1 MQPPLVF
8 SIPHD
13 HPSLAGHF
21 PRRPIVPGVVILDG
35 AIALILR
42 DRPASTVASLD
53 DVKFLAP
60 VSPGAKS
67 PSRSAKARRTASQFV
82 CAVAGRSVLRGRVG
96 LAVGK

>member
-21 PRRPIVPGVVILDG
+21 PHRPIVPGVVILDS
-35 AIALILR
+35 AMALILR

-53 DVKFLAP
+53 DVKFLAR
-60 VSPGAKS
+60 VSPGSEVAVS
-67 PSRSAKARRTASQFV
+67 FRESAPNRIQFV

>member
-21 PRRPIVPGVVILDG
+21 PHRPIVPGVVILDG

-60 VSPGAKS
+60 ILPGSEVTVAF
-67 PSRSAKARRTASQFV
+67 RESAPNRIEFACS
-82 CAVAGRSVLRGRVG
+82 VAGRSVLRGRVG

>member
-21 PRRPIVPGVVILDG
+21 PHRPIVPGVVILDS
-35 AIALILR
+35 AMALILR

-53 DVKFLAP
+53 DVKFLAR
-60 VSPGAKS
+60 VSPGSEVAVS
-67 PSRSAKARRTASQFV
+67 FRESAPNRIQFV

-96 LAVGK
+96 LVVGK

>member
-21 PRRPIVPGVVILDG
+21 PHRPIVPGVVILDS
-35 AIALILR
+35 AMALILR

-53 DVKFLAP
+53 DVKFLAR
-60 VSPGAKS
+60 VSPGSEVAVS
-67 PSRSAKARRTASQFV
+67 FRESALNRIQFV
-82 CAVAGRSVLRGRVG
+82 CAVAGRSVLRGRVA

>member
-21 PRRPIVPGVVILDG
+21 PHRPIVPGVVILDG
-35 AIALILR
+35 AIALMLR
-42 DRPASTVASLD
+42 DRPASRVASLD
-53 DVKFLAP
+53 DVKFLAR
-60 VSPGAKS
+60 VSPGSEVAVS
-67 PSRSAKARRTASQFV
+67 FRESEPNRIQFV

-96 LAVGK
+96 LAVGQ

>member
-21 PRRPIVPGVVILDG
+21 PHRPIVPGVVILDS
-35 AIALILR
+35 AMALILR

-53 DVKFLAP
+53 DVKFLAR
-60 VSPGAKS
+60 VSPGSEVAVS
-67 PSRSAKARRTASQFV
+67 FRESAPNRIQFV
-82 CAVAGRSVLRGRVG
+82 CAVAGRSVLRGRVA